1 MVPTEKVPKINAYQI
16 YIDQNSNRIQK
27 EVIQKNADLLTI
39 PFSEVIKGCVDV
51 VLGGLPGFLL
61 KTCSGADV
69 ATSIV
74 FGS

>member
-1 MVPTEKVPKINAYQI
+1 MVPTKMYTYQF

-27 EVIQKNADLLTI
+27 EVIQKNLQKNADLLTI
-39 PFSEVIKGCVDV
+39 SFSEVIKGCVDV

-61 KTCSGADV
+61 KNCSVADV
-69 ATSIV
+69 VSSIV